1 MRGDVDAPVNVT
13 STEVDNLCGQGVNF
27 RFQRAKLDA
36 ELGIGTMKEQGI
48 KVDCKLEN
56 FIPDLHADK
65 FGTVI
70 NHFDKLQA
78 FYDAVSDAG
87 LSVPADSEKSAAE
100 KILYN
105 YLYGSP
111 SKRCSEHME
120 PAYRHLDTGA
130 GM

>member
-13 STEVDNLCGQGVNF
+13 SAEVDNLCGQGVNF
-27 RFQRAKLDA
+27 RAVFKDGVGVECRP
-36 ELGIGTMKEQGI
+36 
-48 KVDCKLEN
+48 EN
-56 FIPDLHADK
+56 YIPSLHADK
-65 FGTVI
+65 YGTVI

-87 LSVPADSEKSAAE
+87 LAPE
-100 KILYN
+100 KILDN

-111 SKRCSEHME
+111 SKRCSERMDG
-120 PAYRHLDTGA
+120 AYRNLNTGA